1 LSGSRI
7 GELRTKLASYGYDP
21 GSFDNNVRT
30 LKSDKLIG
38 KLTGT
43 SAITTLSVKHSYVKA
58 EQFSPNR
65 SSATAI
71 NFINGSQLF
80 SSITNSTS
88 LELSSKFGDKFS
100 KFSCRLYKC

>member
-38 KLTGT
+38 KIDWNI
-43 SAITTLSVKHSYVKA
+43 SDNHKLSVKHSYVKA

-65 SSATAI
+65 SSA
-71 NFINGSQLF
+71 N
-80 SSITNSTS
+80 
-88 LELSSKFGDKFS
+88 K
-100 KFSCRLYKC
+100 LYKW